1 MNKDEIIELL
11 KEQNSHYKALV
22 DSLLAQVKELTEKIA
37 SLEEALLRKNESLG
51 KQQRIAKGLAKLVS
65 NKSERQDVHSD
76 VPADEEERKRLEEER
91 AIQRKARK
99 NNGAK
104 RDPHHELEIMEHD
117 VYPDDPDFDMDK
129 ARLLT
134 ENMRTCVRYEYLPMR
149 FIKHVYH
156 IRTYVQEGRMF
167 EGKTP
172 KAAFF
177 NSNYDASFIAG
188 LMELRYIHSMPVERI
203 VNYFESHGFNLKKP
217 TAHKLLEKASGLFG
231 NLYKCIRKSVKQDGY
246 ISADETYY
254 RILIGQGKGSKKG
267 YLWVVAGME
276 SGLVYVLYEDGSR
289 AEAVI
294 LDELKDYTGIL
305 QSDAYS
311 AYRKLQSDA
320 YPGIVRIACL
330 QHVKRKFIDCGKEPE
345 AEEMVGLINELY
357 RKEHEHRIGMDGWT
371 EEKNEGYRRKYAP
384 KILEKI
390 DRLLKKIESLPGL
403 LPKSNL
409 YEAATYMRN
418 EWEAIKDIFSYG
430 NTNLDNNTVE
440 RLNRYFSISR
450 RNSLFFGSHKGAERA
465 AILYTLALSCRMNKV
480 DLFEYLT
487 DIIDRTAEWQPNTPL
502 QKYRDL
508 LPDKWKRG

>member
-1 MNKDEIIELL
+1 MNKDEVIELL
-11 KEQNSHYKALV
+11 KEQSSHYKSLA
-22 DSLLAQVKELTEKIA
+22 DSLLVQVKELTEKIA

-51 KQQRIAKGLAKLVS
+51 KQRRIARGLAKLVG
-65 NKSERQDVHSD
+65 NKSERQDVHPE
-76 VPADEEERKRLEEER
+76 VPADEEERKRQEEQR

-99 NNGAK
+99 NNGAR

-117 VYPDDPDFDMDK
+117 VYPDDPGFDMDK

-217 TAHKLLEKASGLFG
+217 TAHKLLEKASGLLE
-231 NLYKCIRKSVKQDGY
+231 NLYRCIRKSVKEDGY

-254 RILIGQGKGSKKG
+254 KILLGQGKGSKKG
-267 YLWVVAGME
+267 YLWVVVGME

-289 AEAVI
+289 AESVI
-294 LDELKDYTGIL
+294 LDELKGYAGVL

-320 YPGIVRIACL
+320 YPDIVRIACL

-357 RKEHEHRIGMDGWT
+357 RKEHKHRIGVDGWT
-371 EEKNEGYRRKYAP
+371 EEKNKGYRREYAP
-384 KILEKI
+384 EILGKI
-390 DRLLKKIESLPGL
+390 DEKLKKIESLPGL

-418 EWEAIKDIFSYG
+418 EWEAIRDIFSYG

-487 DIIDRTAEWQPNTPL
+487 DIIERTEEWQPNTPL
-502 QKYRDL
+502 DRYRDL
-508 LPDKWKRG
+508 LPDKWNQG

>member
-1 MNKDEIIELL
+1 
-11 KEQNSHYKALV
+11 
-22 DSLLAQVKELTEKIA
+22 
-37 SLEEALLRKNESLG
+37 
-51 KQQRIAKGLAKLVS
+51 
-65 NKSERQDVHSD
+65 
-76 VPADEEERKRLEEER
+76 
-91 AIQRKARK
+91 
-99 NNGAK
+99 
-104 RDPHHELEIMEHD
+104 
-117 VYPDDPDFDMDK
+117 
-129 ARLLT
+129 
-134 ENMRTCVRYEYLPMR
+134 
-149 FIKHVYH
+149 
-156 IRTYVQEGRMF
+156 MF

-203 VNYFESHGFNLKKP
+203 VNYFERHGFNLKKP

-254 RILIGQGKGSKKG
+254 RILLGQGKGSKKG

-345 AEEMVGLINELY
+345 AEEMVGFINELY
-357 RKEHEHRIGMDGWT
+357 RNEHGHRIGEDGWT
-371 EEKNEGYRRKYAP
+371 VEKNEGYRREYAP

-390 DRLLKKIESLPGL
+390 NRKLKKIESLPSL

-409 YEAATYMRN
+409 YEAVTYMRN
-418 EWEAIKDIFSYG
+418 EWEAIRNIFSYG

-487 DIIDRTAEWQPNTPL
+487 DIIERTAEWQPNTPL
-502 QKYRDL
+502 EKYRDL
-508 LPDKWKRG
+508 LPDKWNQG